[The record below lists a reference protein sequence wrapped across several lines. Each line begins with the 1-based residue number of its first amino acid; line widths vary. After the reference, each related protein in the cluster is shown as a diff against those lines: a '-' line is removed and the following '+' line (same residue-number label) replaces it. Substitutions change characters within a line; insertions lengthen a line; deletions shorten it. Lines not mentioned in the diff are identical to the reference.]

1 MQQSNAPA
9 KIPTAFAAS
18 GTKRTPAATSG
29 GISTPE
35 QPSWD
40 VGWPIITETDPLL
53 GGIPPG
59 RQDFNGLGYA
69 LSGPAQW
76 AQAGGNYPYDSSFST
91 AIGGYPKGAR
101 ILASNGVDN
110 WINTVENNTSN
121 PDSGGAG
128 WELAAVYSV
137 TRWVLA
143 TEKQFGGIVGGSWHT
158 AINAAASYAL
168 SNGLGLRLL
177 PQSGGYPTTGA
188 VVIPAGVP
196 FDMRGT
202 YLNLTGTPTS
212 ITATTSSGS
221 NQLTS
226 VSVVFGALS
235 VGQPVAGPG
244 IPAGA
249 TIAGGSGAT
258 WTINTNATANGSG
271 VSIVAGPYAIPV
283 VLTIGTVGTANL
295 YMPLLGLDVRNG
307 ASTAAWTSP
316 TTAWPR
322 TMTAVTATTAS
333 GSNQLTSVSAALAV
347 GQLLV
352 GAGIP
357 FGTTVVSGG
366 SGTYTMST
374 NATASASG
382 VSISAETLNSGFT
395 AIEIIEANHCE
406 IEHASSQKFTRGLVF
421 SSYSRPFAYNK
432 QIRLRLLQDCKYGLM
447 LVTVGANGGVQFANE
462 NASTGGEFEN
472 SSISNSWGDSVGV
485 VITRDIANNAYSG
498 QNNNHFKD
506 SCFELGSSTPYNRIP
521 VWLCGAGGSNKF
533 VDIRSESNDGWCAVI
548 DGIGLALSQNEITC
562 SFDNSVA
569 QSFQSI
575 LELNGAVANHYYSGF
590 VEQRFKTCW
599 NSGNLL
605 DSVTSYA
612 ANAPYINGPM
622 HFASSAGAT
631 FARTVTNVALKTYND
646 SVAVPNGVGIGV
658 FVDTSSIKRF
668 IVRISARSGFG
679 GRIALQCFDA
689 SGAILTGSGANSPYV
704 RSTGPLSY
712 NTSYGGA
719 WLTGSDGA
727 NNFPITFGADVQK
740 ARIIIAG
747 GTNDAI
753 LKSIELIGLM
763 DKQDS
768 TGANATAAM
777 VVYSGLPGDEC
788 RMASA
793 KPDVAGQHGYY
804 ALGQQIQ
811 NAAAA
816 VGQPGYWTAITNAV
830 GYLAKTWAI
839 STAYTRTGDT
849 VVNGANVYYLVT
861 PGTSASSGGPTGTG
875 AGITDG
881 TCVWNYLGPKAVFAT
896 APNLV

>member
-18 GTKRTPAATSG
+18 GTKRAPAATSG

-76 AQAGGNYPYDSSFST
+76 AQAGGGYPYDASFST
-91 AIGGYPKGAR
+91 TIGGYPKGAR
-101 ILASNGVDN
+101 ILASNGVDH

-128 WELAAVYSV
+128 WELVPVYSA

-202 YLNLTGTPTS
+202 YLNFVGTPS
-212 ITATTSSGS
+212 AT
-221 NQLTS
+221 LT
-226 VSVVFGALS
+226 
-235 VGQPVAGPG
+235 
-244 IPAGA
+244 
-249 TIAGGSGAT
+249 
-258 WTINTNATANGSG
+258 
-271 VSIVAGPYAIPV
+271 

-295 YMPLLGLDVRNG
+295 YSPALGLDVRNG

-322 TMTAVTATTAS
+322 TMTAVTATTTS

-347 GQLLV
+347 GQVLV

-357 FGTTVVSGG
+357 FGTTVTGGG

-382 VSISAETLNSGFT
+382 VSVSAETLNSGFT
-395 AIEIIEANHCE
+395 ALEIIEANHCE
-406 IEHASSQKFTRGLVF
+406 IEHVSSQKFTRGLVL
-421 SSYSRPFAYNK
+421 SSYTKPFEQNK
-432 QIRLRLLQDCKYGLM
+432 RFRYGLFQDCKYGVM
-447 LVTVGANGGVQFANE
+447 MQTVGANGGTQFVNE
-462 NASTGGEFEN
+462 NTATGGAFEN

-485 VITRDIANNAYSG
+485 VITRDIASNAYSG

-521 VWLCGAGGSNKF
+521 IWLCGAGGNNKF
-533 VDIRSESNDGWCAVI
+533 IDIRSESNDGWCAVI
-548 DGIGLALSQNEITC
+548 DGIGLTLSQNEIAC

-575 LELNGAVANHYYSGF
+575 LELNGAAANHYYSGF

-605 DSVTSYA
+605 DSVTAYA

-646 SVAVPNGVGIGV
+646 SVAVPNGAGIGV

-668 IVRISARSGFG
+668 IVRIGARSGFG
-679 GRIALQCFDA
+679 GRIVLQCFDA
-689 SGAILTGSGANSPYV
+689 SGAILTSSGANSPYV
-704 RSTGPLSY
+704 RSTGPLGYS
-712 NTSYGGA
+712 SGYGGA

-768 TGANATAAM
+768 AGSNATAAM

-788 RMASA
+788 RMALA
-793 KPDVAGQHGYY
+793 KPDTVGQHGYY

-811 NAAAA
+811 NAAAT
-816 VGQPGYWTAITNAV
+816 VGQPGYWTAITNAI

-839 STAYTRTGDT
+839 STAYARAGDT
-849 VVNGANVYYLVT
+849 VVNGSNVYYLVT